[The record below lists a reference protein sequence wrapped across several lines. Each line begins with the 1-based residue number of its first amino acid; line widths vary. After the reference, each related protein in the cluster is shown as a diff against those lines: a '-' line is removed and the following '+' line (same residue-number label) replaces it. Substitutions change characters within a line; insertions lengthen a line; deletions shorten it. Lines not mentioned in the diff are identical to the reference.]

1 MESTEVNAAM
11 MHPATPDAS
20 MQKPSPVGEPIM
32 EDFNAGHAMSPRDP
46 DNPHNWPLHRK
57 IYVCAASYSF
67 GFAV

>member
-1 MESTEVNAAM
+1 MQSLDKNTDM
-11 MHPATPDAS
+11 MPSVASDAS
-20 MQKPSPVGEPIM
+20 MHKSSPSEAPM

-46 DNPHNWPLHRK
+46 DNPFNWSLHKK

>member
-1 MESTEVNAAM
+1 MNPDM
-11 MHPATPDAS
+11 MRPVTSDAS
-20 MQKPSPVGEPIM
+20 IDKPSPAGEPM

-46 DNPHNWPLHRK
+46 DNPHNWPLHKR

>member
-1 MESTEVNAAM
+1 MEADGNRNM
-11 MHPATPDAS
+11 MRPVTSDTS
-20 MQKPSPVGEPIM
+20 MHKPSPTEEPMM

-57 IYVCAASYSF
+57 IYACAVSYSF